1 MPPAATDGIRGLSSW
16 FAWLTGEPG
25 GSTLVGERECDVEVG
40 FAQHPLDGL
49 EVVAGLARDAQLVTL
64 DLALDALG
72 ALVADELVDLLRV
85 LLGDALLEGRVEV
98 VLLAGEART
107 GLRDV
112 EVLEAD
118 LALDEV
124 GLHDVEH
131 GEAALL
137 GVRLHLDDL
146 AGEVDGGTDVLE
158 VVARRDLL
166 AGAVDGVGDLLL
178 VELADDVERRVGHRG
193 GPSTCCCLVC
203 RTAPGRSPGHDESV
217 AGGPISDRARSLAI
231 LPDAPRQVVRAAN
244 G

>member
-1 MPPAATDGIRGLSSW
+1 MPPAAADGIRGLSSW

-25 GSTLVGERECDVEVG
+25 GSALVGERECDVEVG
-40 FAQHPLDGL
+40 LAQHPLDGL

-107 GLRDV
+107 GLGDV

-131 GEAALL
+131 CEATLL
-137 GVRLHLDDL
+137 GVRLHLDDV
-146 AGEVDGGTDVLE
+146 AGEVDGRPDVLE

-166 AGAVDGVGDLLL
+166 ARAVDRVRDLLL
-178 VELADDVERRVGHRG
+178 VELADDVEGGVGHRWVLPHAVVWSAG
-193 GPSTCCCLVC
+193 AVRLAS
-203 RTAPGRSPGHDESV
+203 REARGHD
-217 AGGPISDRARSLAI
+217 
-231 LPDAPRQVVRAAN
+231 
-244 G
+244 